1 MKNNTDIISK
11 SLICLILIA
20 FVSGCTKFL
29 EEQDQS
35 NFTADNYFANAT
47 QAESGVNSAYYGIE
61 AIFSGNYG
69 FGGGLAPWLMLEF
82 ATGYANTELGEAV
95 ENRWVRTLTNSS
107 DNQEGKVW
115 WDQSYKGIANANL
128 CIAEIP
134 AVTMDEA
141 KKSQLLGQARFLRAF
156 YYYNLVRIFG
166 KVPLITSPVDLN
178 SPDMYPTQA
187 TEEDVYKI
195 IVEDLK
201 FAEASGLPELDATG
215 RVSLGAVKSLLA
227 SVYLTMAG
235 YPLQKGNEY
244 FQLAA
249 DKANEVIASDKYS
262 LYDSYDDLHL
272 PARKNKGE
280 FIFQAQY
287 ASLIGPSYWQSAI
300 LPYNKGI
307 SKYDGQSGAIFS
319 ELPFVNSFESGDKR
333 AEEKQFFYKFYTLA
347 SDRTDTIDLGN
358 HYIFK
363 LFDVDANEK
372 TASSGLNWT
381 LMRYPEVLLIFAEA
395 SNEVSGPT
403 IASYEAVNQIRR
415 RAQLPELSGLSKDQF
430 RDAIFIESC
439 HELCFE
445 DKTWF
450 NMARTR
456 RAYNLT
462 TNSVEDLLGY
472 EFVSGAVYAE
482 KDLVFPIP
490 TSEMNSNTNLIQN
503 PGY

>member
-1 MKNNTDIISK
+1 MKINTDIISK
-11 SLICLILIA
+11 YLICVILIV
-20 FVSGCTKFL
+20 FVSSCTRFL

-35 NFTADNYFANAT
+35 NFTADNYFSNAA

-115 WDQSYKGIANANL
+115 WDQCYKGIANANL

-141 KKSQLLGQARFLRAF
+141 KKNQLLGQTRFLRAL

-178 SPDMYPTQA
+178 SPDMYPSQA
-187 TEEDVYKI
+187 SEADVYKV
-195 IVEDLK
+195 IVEDLNV
-201 FAEASGLPELDATG
+201 AETSGLPEIDIIG

-244 FQLAA
+244 YQLAA
-249 DKANEVIASDKYS
+249 DKAWEVIESNNYS
-262 LYDSYDDLHL
+262 LFESYDYLHI
-272 PARKNKGE
+272 PTFKNKGE
-280 FIFQAQY
+280 NIFQAQY
-287 ASLIGPSYWQSAI
+287 AALIGPSYWQSAI

-307 SKYDGQSGAIFS
+307 SVYDGQSGAIFS

-333 AEEKQFFYKFYTLA
+333 AEEKQFFYKFYTLKA
-347 SDRTDTIDLGN
+347 DRTDTIDLGN
-358 HYIFK
+358 HYIYK
-363 LFDVDANEK
+363 LFDVLANES
-372 TASSGLNWT
+372 TASSGLNWPII
-381 LMRYPEVLLIFAEA
+381 RYAEVLLIYAEA

-403 IASYEAVNQIRR
+403 IESYEAVNEIRR
-415 RAQLPELSGLSKDQF
+415 RAQLPELSGLSKDEF
-430 RDAIFIESC
+430 RDAIFKESC

-462 TNSVEDLLGY
+462 TDSVEDLIGY
-472 EFVSGAVYAE
+472 VFVSGAVYAE
-482 KDLVFPIP
+482 KDLLFPIP
-490 TSEMNSNTNLIQN
+490 TSEMNSNPNLIQN